1 MTPFQQAVAQA
12 QAGSLETPAVYS
24 GAKQIDYFG
33 YQLAVHQFNLRIM
46 SRGMQCR
53 GVKLKDLKA
62 YYGLTGR
69 SAADCLPQF
78 EALVQDYKERLLTRI

>member
-1 MTPFQQAVAQA
+1 MTQFEQALQAVEM
-12 QAGSLETPAVYS
+12 GTLSTPTVS
-24 GAKQIDYFG
+24 TSKGNVDYFG
-33 YQLAVHQFNLRIM
+33 YQLAVHHFNLKIM
-46 SRGMQCR
+46 SRGMTCR

-78 EALVQDYKERLLTRI
+78 EALLANYKARF